1 MQLFRRIFNF
11 EKAKVAQLEQ
21 RLNHRYT
28 PGAGFP
34 LQATLTLAG
43 RENPV
48 KVLNLS
54 GNGLGLL
61 LPKPAQALS
70 QQIAHVTLKL
80 ADYRQELAAVVAH
93 VIPRDQGL
101 YCGLGLTFT
110 DFAQQKAYLQLLQPV
125 AIGQSLQPVP
135 PERVIQNEPQ
145 LIKQIYRGES
155 DSVLTVWLQ
164 MTMGTPLHSF
174 EFHHED
180 YFCRAT
186 MATGQLEAYQL
197 EDATTKS
204 AKLTTPVYDTTG
216 ELNAEI
222 RQLFRWIVPNL
233 SSAVPDDV
241 RAFLQHY
248 ATGAK

>member
-11 EKAKVAQLEQ
+11 EKAKVAQMEQ

-34 LQATLTLAG
+34 LQASLVLPGGEILA
-43 RENPV
+43 
-48 KVLNLS
+48 KVVNIS
-54 GNGLGLL
+54 GNGVGLL
-61 LPKPAQALS
+61 VAKDTPALS
-70 QQIAHVTLKL
+70 NQVVRLILKL
-80 ADYRQELAAVVAH
+80 ADHRLEFEAVIAH
-93 VIPRDQGL
+93 VRPHDNRL
-101 YCGLGLTFT
+101 HCGLGLKFPE
-110 DFAQQKAYLQLLQPV
+110 FPQQKAYLQLLQPI
-125 AIGQSLQPVP
+125 ALGQSLQPVP

-145 LIKQIYRGES
+145 LIKQVYRGES
-155 DSVLTVWLQ
+155 DCVLTVWLA

-174 EFHHED
+174 EFHLHD

-186 MATGQLEAYQL
+186 MAAGVLEAYQL
-197 EDATTKS
+197 QAADTHA
-204 AKLTTPVYDTTG
+204 AKMTNPVYDTTG

-241 RAFLQHY
+241 RAFLQHFA
-248 ATGAK
+248 ATSR